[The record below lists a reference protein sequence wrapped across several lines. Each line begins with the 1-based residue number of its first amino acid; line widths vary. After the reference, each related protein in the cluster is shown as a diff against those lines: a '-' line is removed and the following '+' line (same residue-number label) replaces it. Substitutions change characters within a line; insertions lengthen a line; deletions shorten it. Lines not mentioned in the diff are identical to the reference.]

1 MLVLSTSA
9 VRLGPPRRAP
19 AYWIEVKALLL
30 LATTAAACLAGCGG
44 ADPAKPTVPLA
55 RTPYM
60 GVSCDGRSNWIG
72 CDRVGLY
79 VWLRRH
85 VPDLK
90 ASIAGRR
97 VPMRRA
103 RSGPDSR
110 NNWEGFLRPAG
121 LIDGPLKVT
130 PDRGRLYWFGRTP
143 VSGRVRI
150 TVLDRNGRAATRT
163 LRLRLAAGYG

>member
-1 MLVLSTSA
+1 M
-9 VRLGPPRRAP
+9 
-19 AYWIEVKALLL
+19 VKAVLL
-30 LATTAAACLAGCGG
+30 LATATVACLAGCGG
-44 ADPAKPTVPLA
+44 DESPKPSLPLA

-60 GVSCDGRSNWIG
+60 GVTCDGRPNWIG

-90 ASIAGRR
+90 ASIAGRT

-103 RSGPDSR
+103 QGGPDAR

-121 LIDGPLKVT
+121 LIDGPLKVK

-143 VSGRVRI
+143 VSAPVRI
-150 TVLDRNGRAATRT
+150 TVFDGNGRSATRT
-163 LRLRLAAGYG
+163 LRIRLAAGYG

>member
-1 MLVLSTSA
+1 
-9 VRLGPPRRAP
+9 
-19 AYWIEVKALLL
+19 
-30 LATTAAACLAGCGG
+30 
-44 ADPAKPTVPLA
+44 
-55 RTPYM
+55 M

-143 VSGRVRI
+143 VSARVRI
-150 TVLDRNGRAATRT
+150 TVFDRNGRSATRT
-163 LRLRLAAGYG
+163 LRLGLAAGYG

>member
-1 MLVLSTSA
+1 
-9 VRLGPPRRAP
+9 
-19 AYWIEVKALLL
+19 VKALLL

-44 ADPAKPTVPLA
+44 DEPAKPSVPLA

-85 VPDLK
+85 VPALE
-90 ASIAGRR
+90 ASIAGRA

-103 RSGPDSR
+103 QSGPDAR

-121 LIDGPLKVT
+121 MIDGPLKVT

-143 VSGRVRI
+143 VSARVRI
-150 TVLDRNGRAATRT
+150 TVFDRNGRSARRT
-163 LRLRLAAGYG
+163 LRLGLAAGYG

>member
-1 MLVLSTSA
+1 M
-9 VRLGPPRRAP
+9 
-19 AYWIEVKALLL
+19 KALLL

-44 ADPAKPTVPLA
+44 DEPAKPTVPLA
-55 RTPYM
+55 RAPYM
-60 GVSCDGRSNWIG
+60 GVTCDGRPNWIG

-85 VPDLK
+85 VPNLK
-90 ASIAGRR
+90 ASIAGRT

-103 RSGPDSR
+103 QGGPDAP

-121 LIDGPLKVT
+121 LINGPLKVK
-130 PDRGRLYWFGRTP
+130 PDRGRLYWLGRTP

-150 TVLDRNGRAATRT
+150 TVFDRDGRSATRT
-163 LRLRLAAGYG
+163 LRIPLAAGYG

>member
-1 MLVLSTSA
+1 MHVQSTSA
-9 VRLGPPRRAP
+9 VRQGPPSRAP

-143 VSGRVRI
+143 VSGRGRI

>member
-1 MLVLSTSA
+1 M
-9 VRLGPPRRAP
+9 
-19 AYWIEVKALLL
+19 VKAVLL
-30 LATTAAACLAGCGG
+30 LATATVACLAGCGG
-44 ADPAKPTVPLA
+44 DESPKPSLPLA

-60 GVSCDGRSNWIG
+60 GVTCDGRPNWIG

-90 ASIAGRR
+90 ASIAGRT

-103 RSGPDSR
+103 QGGPDSR

-121 LIDGPLKVT
+121 LIDGPLKVK

-143 VSGRVRI
+143 VSARVRI
-150 TVLDRNGRAATRT
+150 TVFDGNGQSATRT
-163 LRLRLAAGYG
+163 LRIRLAAGYG